1 MVVITDR
8 WSNPSGSLGIDRF
21 RVWPAGSDKF
31 SHADLATN
39 WDTLDAIIG
48 VPSTGNW
55 PPTTGIDAGIYKENL
70 LLQDERIPI
79 GTVVPWFRPNGAAA
93 IPTYWAACDGST
105 LTSGNHDFA
114 GIAGSVT
121 LPDLRNKF
129 ILGANAADAN
139 GAAAAAVTDSTID
152 SATGAPGPQA
162 SGGSNKIVQTTAQMP
177 GHSHTFTGNALGSHS
192 HSFTGNALPA
202 MAPHDHYSV
211 DYPDQFTPHEHLIE
225 FRNDLRGGGTGKA
238 VADFGG
244 AAGTTNIYLGIQF
257 STSATSAGSP
267 GTPSGAISSTGAG
280 TPTGTIS
287 SVGSGS
293 PMDNRP
299 NWYGLIYICKVK
311 YAS

>member
-1 MVVITDR
+1 MTDR

-21 RVWPAGSDKF
+21 RVWPAGSDNF

-177 GHSHTFTGNALGSHS
+177 GHNHTFTGNALGSHS
-192 HSFTGNALPA
+192 HSFTGNALGVHR
-202 MAPHDHYSV
+202 HDTAVGSTNHIRF
-211 DYPDQFTPHEHLIE
+211 DNTFAG
-225 FRNDLRGGGTGKA
+225 NGGKKG
-238 VADFGG
+238 VADIGG
-244 AAGTTNIYLGIQF
+244 YTG
-257 STSATSAGSP
+257 ATSFYADYEVTTSYDSA
-267 GTPSGAISSTGAG
+267 GTPSGTISSTGAG